1 MTMKWWGWG
10 EEGRTF
16 ALPDPERFWGL
27 VASRLGEPGVS
38 PRIESVDTIV
48 LPPSRLDGE
57 ALAAIRRLVGEDAVA
72 TDTAQRAVYSLGKGY
87 RDAVRIRRGEVPHPT
102 DAVVR
107 PDTEEQVA
115 AVLAEAARRGVAVI
129 PFGGGTSVV
138 GGVEPTSDRPTI
150 TLHLEHLSRVLSID
164 PISATA
170 TIEAGILGPALEA
183 RLNASGFTLGHF
195 PQSFQFSSLGG
206 WIATRSGGQK
216 STLYGK
222 IEERVQSLRLSF
234 PGGSLATRDVP
245 AAAAGP
251 DLNQLIT
258 GSEGILGV
266 ITQATMRLAP
276 SPQHMEYR
284 GYLFPA
290 FPAGVEA
297 AREMMQREL
306 TPAVLR
312 LSDETETAINLVFRS
327 TPHGMAAAI
336 DKAGGWYLARR
347 GVSLDAASLLILGF
361 EGEEAAVRSQ
371 WQRAKPILRRWGGVS
386 VGQSPGRAWERNRYE
401 APYLRDVLLDHAIL
415 VDTLETATTWDR
427 YLSLYATVRDAIATT
442 LGERSL
448 VMAHLSHS
456 YPNGGSIYF
465 TFIARQEEGREIE
478 QWERA
483 KTAATQ
489 AIVDSGAALSHH
501 HGIGSDHRPWMAAY
515 LGPGGARALAALKQ
529 AFDPQDIMNPG
540 KLTPMDE
547 GTPRA

>member
-27 VASRLGEPGVS
+27 VAGHLGEPGVS
-38 PRIESVDTIV
+38 PRIESADAIV
-48 LPPSRLDGE
+48 LPPPRLEGA
-57 ALAAIRRLVGEDAVA
+57 ALAAFRRAVGEDAVA

-107 PDTEEQVA
+107 PQTEEQVA
-115 AVLAEAARRGVAVI
+115 AVLAEAARRGSAVI

-138 GGVEPTSDRPTI
+138 GGVEPTGDRPTI
-150 TLHLEHLSRVLSID
+150 TLHLQHLARVLAVD
-164 PISATA
+164 PLSATA
-170 TIEAGILGPALEA
+170 TVEAGILGPALEA
-183 RLNASGFTLGHF
+183 ELNARGFTLGHF

-234 PGGSLATRDVP
+234 PGGTIVTRDVP

-251 DLNQLIT
+251 DLNQLIA

-276 SPQHMEYR
+276 LPQRTEYR

-312 LSDETETAINLVFRS
+312 LSDEPETAINLVFRS
-327 TPHGMAAAI
+327 TPRGLAAAVE
-336 DKAGGWYLARR
+336 KVGGWYLGRR
-347 GVSLDAASLLILGF
+347 GVRLDRAALLILGF

-386 VGQSPGRAWERNRYE
+386 VGQSPGRAWERGRYE

-427 YLSLYATVRDAIATT
+427 YLTLYAAVRDAIAAA
-442 LGERSL
+442 LGDRSL

-465 TFIARQEEGREIE
+465 TFIARQEEGQEVE

-483 KTAATQ
+483 KTVATQ
-489 AIVDSGAALSHH
+489 AIVDHGAALSHH

-529 AFDPQDIMNPG
+529 AFDPQDVMNPG
-540 KLTPMDE
+540 KLTPMNE
-547 GTPRA
+547 GASRA

>member
-10 EEGRTF
+10 EENRTF
-16 ALPDPERFWGL
+16 PLPDPERFWGF
-27 VASRLGEPGVS
+27 VASRLGEPGVAS
-38 PRIESVDTIV
+38 RIESLDAIA
-48 LPPSRLDGE
+48 LPPSRLEGE
-57 ALAAIRRLVGEDAVA
+57 PLAALRRAVGEDAVA
-72 TDTAQRAVYSLGKGY
+72 TDSAQRAIYSLGKGY
-87 RDAVRIRRGEVPHPT
+87 RDLVRIRRGEVPHPT

-107 PDTEEQVA
+107 PQTEEQIA
-115 AVLAEAARRGVAVI
+115 AVLAEATRRDIAVI

-150 TLHLEHLSRVLSID
+150 TLDLQRLARVLAVD
-164 PISATA
+164 TVSATA

-183 RLNASGFTLGHF
+183 HLNARGFTLGHF
-195 PQSFQFSSLGG
+195 PQSFEFSSLGG

-222 IEERVQSLRLSF
+222 IEERVQSLRLAF
-234 PGGSLATRDVP
+234 PGGTIATPEVP

-276 SPQHMEYR
+276 LPQRTEYR

-290 FPAGVEA
+290 FHAGVEA
-297 AREMMQREL
+297 AREIMQRDL

-312 LSDETETAINLVFRS
+312 LSDEPETAVNLAFRA
-327 TPHGMAAAI
+327 TPRGLAAAI
-336 DKAGGWYLARR
+336 EKAGGWYLARR
-347 GVSLDAASLLILGF
+347 GISLSRASLLILGF
-361 EGEEAAVRSQ
+361 EGEEPAVRSY

-386 VGQSPGRAWERNRYE
+386 VGRGPGRVWERGRYE

-427 YLSLYATVRDAIATT
+427 YLTLHAAVRDAIAAA
-442 LGERSL
+442 LSDRGL
-448 VMAHLSHS
+448 VIAHLSHS
-456 YPNGGSIYF
+456 YPHGGSIYY
-465 TFIARQEEGREIE
+465 TFIARQEEGQELQ
-478 QWERA
+478 QWERV

-489 AIVDSGAALSHH
+489 AIMNNGAALSHH

-515 LGPGGARALAALKQ
+515 LGSGGARAVAALKQ

-540 KLTPMDE
+540 KLTPIE
-547 GTPRA
+547 EEAPRG

>member
-1 MTMKWWGWG
+1 MAMKWWGWG

-16 ALPDPERFWGL
+16 PVPDPERFWGL
-27 VASRLGEPGVS
+27 VTSRLGEPGVS
-38 PRIESVDTIV
+38 PRIESLDAIT
-48 LPPSRLDGE
+48 LPPSRLQGE
-57 ALAAIRRLVGEDAVA
+57 TLAALRRAVGEDAVA

-102 DAVVR
+102 DAVVW
-107 PDTEEQVA
+107 PQTEEEVA
-115 AVLAEAARRGVAVI
+115 AVLAEAARRDVAVI

-138 GGVEPTSDRPTI
+138 GGVEPATDRPTI
-150 TLHLEHLSRVLSID
+150 TLHLQHLARVLNVD

-170 TIEAGILGPALEA
+170 TIEAGILGPALETQ
-183 RLNASGFTLGHF
+183 LNARGFTLGHF

-222 IEERVQSLRLSF
+222 IEERVQSLRLAF
-234 PGGSLATRDVP
+234 PGGAIATREVP

-251 DLNQLIT
+251 DLNQLII

-276 SPQHMEYR
+276 VPQRTELR

-312 LSDETETAINLVFRS
+312 LSDEQETAINLVFRS
-327 TPHGMAAAI
+327 APHGLAAAI
-336 DKAGGWYLARR
+336 EKAGGWYLTRR
-347 GVSLDAASLLILGF
+347 GVSLDTASLLILGF

-386 VGQSPGRAWERNRYE
+386 VGKSPGRAWERGRYE

-427 YLSLYATVRDAIATT
+427 YLALHAAVRDAIATA
-442 LGERSL
+442 LGDRSL

-456 YPNGGSIYF
+456 YRHGGSIYF
-465 TFIARQEEGREIE
+465 TFLARQEEGQEIQ

-483 KTAATQ
+483 KNAACQT
-489 AIVDSGAALSHH
+489 IIDSGAALSHH

-515 LGPGGARALAALKQ
+515 LGPGGARAMAALKQ

-540 KLTPMDE
+540 KLTPME
-547 GTPRA
+547 EPRA

>member
-1 MTMKWWGWG
+1 MKWWGWG

>member
-10 EEGRTF
+10 EENRTF
-16 ALPDPERFWGL
+16 PLPDPERFWGF
-27 VASRLGEPGVS
+27 VASRLGEPGVAS
-38 PRIESVDTIV
+38 RIESPEAIA
-48 LPPSRLDGE
+48 LPPSRLEGE
-57 ALAAIRRLVGEDAVA
+57 TLAALRRAVGEDAVA
-72 TDTAQRAVYSLGKGY
+72 TDTAQRAIYSLGKGY

-107 PDTEEQVA
+107 PQTEEQVA
-115 AVLAEAARRGVAVI
+115 AVLAEAARRGIAVI

-138 GGVEPTSDRPTI
+138 GGVEPAGDRPTI
-150 TLHLEHLSRVLSID
+150 TLHLQHLARVLAVD
-164 PISATA
+164 PVSATA
-170 TIEAGILGPALEA
+170 TVEAGILGPALEA
-183 RLNASGFTLGHF
+183 DLNARGFTLGHF

-234 PGGSLATRDVP
+234 PGGTITTPEVP

-251 DLNQLIT
+251 DLNQLIV

-276 SPQHMEYR
+276 LPQRTEYR

-297 AREMMQREL
+297 AREMMQRDL

-312 LSDETETAINLVFRS
+312 LSDEPETAVNLAFRA
-327 TPHGMAAAI
+327 TPRGLAAAI
-336 DKAGGWYLARR
+336 EKAGGWYLARR
-347 GVSLDAASLLILGF
+347 GINLSRASLLILGF
-361 EGEEAAVRSQ
+361 EGEEPAVRSY

-386 VGQSPGRAWERNRYE
+386 VGRGPGRVWERGRYE

-427 YLSLYATVRDAIATT
+427 YLTLHAAVRDAIAAA
-442 LGERSL
+442 LGDRGL
-448 VMAHLSHS
+448 VIAHLSHS
-456 YPNGGSIYF
+456 YPHGGSIYF
-465 TFIARQEEGREIE
+465 TFIARQEEGQELQ
-478 QWERA
+478 QWERV

-489 AIVDSGAALSHH
+489 AIMNNGAALSHH

-515 LGPGGARALAALKQ
+515 IGPGGARAVAALKQ

-540 KLTPMDE
+540 KLTPSE
-547 GTPRA
+547 GEAPRG